1 MTRHKKILRSL
12 AIFFFSLGMLFSMAL
27 AGVASWA
34 DLEATFYGFERLTNE
49 RLTTLQCPVLMT
61 VTETGTISAAV
72 SNLSD
77 VTVKPKLR
85 IYVSGPGLF
94 RAADVQITLDPGET
108 QQVHWTVTSEDVD
121 YKFLIMAKVLA
132 FPYYMASTREGTCGI
147 LVLNL
152 PNLTGSQVFD
162 FALAAALSGL
172 LIGLGLWIASGPQLK
187 RRILDSSRAMTF
199 LAILTLVDIF
209 VSLRGAWLFGL
220 ILFLA
225 TALLIIVVLA
235 NAAQGE

>member
-1 MTRHKKILRSL
+1 
-12 AIFFFSLGMLFSMAL
+12 MLFSMAL

-94 RAADVQITLDPGET
+94 RAADVQITLDPGKT
-108 QQVHWTVTSEDVD
+108 QQVYWTVTSEDVD

-132 FPYYMASTREGTCGI
+132 FPYYMAPTREGTCGI

-152 PNLTGSQVFD
+152 SNLTGSQVFD
-162 FALAAALSGL
+162 FALAVALSGL

-187 RRILDSSRAMTF
+187 KRILDSTRAMIF
-199 LAILTLVDIF
+199 LAILTLVDMF